1 MGDPR
6 VAESRRWRVLWVHH
20 ETEELVGCTIGRPS
34 PKAEVMLNQIQ
45 QVMHDGM
52 MHVPIGPSVA

>member
-1 MGDPR
+1 VGDPR
-6 VAESRRWRVLWVHH
+6 VGQGRRWRGLWGHH
-20 ETEELVGCTIGRPS
+20 EAEELVGCTIGRPS
-34 PKAEVMLNQIQ
+34 PKGEMMLNQIQ